1 MGLTLSE
8 ATPSD
13 FPAIVRAQYA
23 AFHPH
28 ESMHRILWPSPDP
41 PTPTV
46 LSRTVDRQLQAWQA
60 DPHITWLKVTDDETG
75 EVVAAAK
82 WFVWAPESKTPDAK
96 DGAAA
101 AAAAAVGPQWP
112 AKISADWIL
121 ESERGTGNCGA
132 GVEDKP
138 FVEYIVEEFFQRRR
152 ERIQGPCVLLDQLF
166 CAPAHQRRGAG
177 KLLVKWGTQ
186 RADELGVKGFVE
198 ASFTGRRLYE
208 SCGFKVTEQVCLE
221 GVNEKEEW
229 KEYDK
234 VEYLFMERDATPLV
248 AA

>member
-101 AAAAAVGPQWP
+101 AAAAA
-112 AKISADWIL
+112 
-121 ESERGTGNCGA
+121 
-132 GVEDKP
+132 
-138 FVEYIVEEFFQRRR
+138 EFFQRRR